1 MLHVTGLVSELQ
13 SLIRRVD
20 LNDQV
25 YDTLRG
31 WLITRR
37 LSPGEKLSM
46 HVLADQLGV
55 SRSPV
60 HHALTRLVSE
70 GLMTVRPRRGYYVT
84 PITPKVVEDA
94 YDVRLGAELIA
105 AERSV
110 DRATD
115 EQLAE
120 LRRLMEETLPNAA
133 PAPADND
140 DDNNNNEWWHGA
152 NRRFHDYQI
161 DLAGNPLMSEIY
173 RRLSV
178 TMLMEQLLRG
188 RLPAWLPAVSE
199 EHVELVA
206 AYEERDIARVQNAIR
221 AHNATGRVLAAQALG
236 DMGGMA

>member
-1 MLHVTGLVSELQ
+1 MSPRPVPEAT

-37 LSPGEKLSM
+37 VGPGEKLSL
-46 HVLADQLGV
+46 HELADQLGV

-70 GLMTVRPRRGYYVT
+70 GLLTVRPRRGYYVT

-94 YDVRLGAELIA
+94 YDVRLGAELVA
-105 AERSV
+105 AERTV

-120 LRRLMEETLPNAA
+120 LRRLMQETLPSGPSAG
-133 PAPADND
+133 DGD
-140 DDNNNNEWWHGA
+140 SLWWHEA
-152 NRRFHDYQI
+152 NRRLHEYQL
-161 DLAGNPLMSEIY
+161 DLAGNL
-173 RRLSV
+173 
-178 TMLMEQLLRG
+178 LMEQVLRG
-188 RLPAWLPAVSE
+188 RSSAWLAAVSE
-199 EHVELVA
+199 EHVALVEA
-206 AYEERDIARVQNAIR
+206 FEARDLARVQSAIR
-221 AHNATGRVLAAQALG
+221 THNTTGRIVAAQALA
-236 DMGGMA
+236 DVGGMA

>member
-1 MLHVTGLVSELQ
+1 MLHVTGPVPES
-13 SLIRRVD
+13 STLIRRVD

-31 WLITRR
+31 WLMTRR
-37 LSPGEKLSM
+37 VGPGEKLSL
-46 HVLADQLGV
+46 HELADQLGV

-70 GLMTVRPRRGYYVT
+70 GLLTVRPRRGYYVT

-94 YDVRLGAELIA
+94 YDVRLGAELVA
-105 AERSV
+105 AERSI

-120 LRRLMEETLPNAA
+120 LRRLMDETLPNGPSASA
-133 PAPADND
+133 TDSL
-140 DDNNNNEWWHGA
+140 WWHEA
-152 NRRFHDYQI
+152 NRCFHDYQL

-178 TMLMEQLLRG
+178 NMLMEQVLRG
-188 RLPAWLPAVSE
+188 RSPAWLAAVSE
-199 EHVELVA
+199 EHVALVEA
-206 AYEERDIARVQNAIR
+206 FEARDLARVQTAIR
-221 AHNATGRVLAAQALG
+221 THNTTGRIVAAQALA
-236 DMGGMA
+236 DVGGMA